1 LPFVSRQ
8 QKETAMKIYVVIAAL
23 AMALAHGPAGADEIR
38 LLSSTGMRSVL
49 SELLPQF
56 ERASG
61 HKVAA
66 SFDTANLLGA
76 RIKAGEGADL
86 AILTAPAIDELIGL
100 GKLAPGSRADLAR
113 SGMGVSV
120 RAGARKPD
128 IGSVEAFKRALLDA
142 KSVTY
147 TATGAS
153 GIYFSGLIERLGIAE
168 QVRAKARTPSGG
180 AVGELVARGEAEL
193 AVQQIP
199 ELMAVAGTAF
209 VGPLPREIQS
219 FTVFSSG
226 IFADARHAAAARALV
241 ESLSAPAAARVMQAK
256 GMEPR

>member
-1 LPFVSRQ
+1 MRTIAFPVLLACAVLVSGCASNARD
-8 QKETAMKIYVVIAAL
+8 
-23 AMALAHGPAGADEIR
+23 AGEVE

-49 SELLPQF
+49 LELIPQF

-66 SFDTANLLGA
+66 SFDTANLLAA
-76 RIKAGEGADL
+76 RIKAGERADL
-86 AILTAPAIDELIGL
+86 AILTRPAIDELAKL
-100 GKLAPGSRADLAR
+100 GKLDPASRADLAR

-120 RAGARKPD
+120 RAGAPKPD

-142 KSVTY
+142 KSITY

-153 GIYFSGLIERLGIAE
+153 GIYFAGLIERLGIAGP
-168 QVRAKARTPSGG
+168 VKAKAKTPAGG

-199 ELMAVAGTAF
+199 ELMAVAGTTF
-209 VGPLPREIQS
+209 VGPLPPEIQS
-219 FTVFSSG
+219 FTVFTAGVFSE
-226 IFADARHAAAARALV
+226 ARHAAAARVLV
-241 ESLSAPAAARVMQAK
+241 EFLSTPAAARAMQKK
-256 GMEPR
+256 GMEPG